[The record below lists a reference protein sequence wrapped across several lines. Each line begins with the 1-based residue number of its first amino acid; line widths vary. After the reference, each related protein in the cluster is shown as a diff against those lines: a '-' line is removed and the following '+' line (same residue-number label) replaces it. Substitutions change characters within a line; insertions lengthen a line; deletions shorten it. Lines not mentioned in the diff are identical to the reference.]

1 MLWTSFHWMTTKSK
15 QYVPHK
21 YKATL
26 RKRGNFKCTAY
37 LSERTFYSRPTLDKI
52 MKRVIGSLVWHDS
65 LCPEFMR
72 PKRYEDDPKISLSPK
87 IWSTPFMVS
96 WLPRIHVYPY
106 YTSLGWEIIGVRY
119 QRKIVH
125 TVSQIARNPWSNT
138 ERGHLL
144 EANWS
149 NNFEFIQRLAKSL
162 WILKDTEIKSPPY
175 KVIALQ

>member
-1 MLWTSFHWMTTKSK
+1 
-15 QYVPHK
+15 
-21 YKATL
+21 
-26 RKRGNFKCTAY
+26 
-37 LSERTFYSRPTLDKI
+37 

-106 YTSLGWEIIGVRY
+106 YTSFGWEIIGVRY

-162 WILKDTEIKSPPY
+162 WILKDTEIKSPP
-175 KVIALQ
+175 LQGYSITIKRFDPGSHQNLWVNWSKNVTRASFWTIMKN

>member
-1 MLWTSFHWMTTKSK
+1 MHSLYLWRDFLQQTNVGQNHEKSHWVISLTWQSLSRVCGQK
-15 QYVPHK
+15 
-21 YKATL
+21 
-26 RKRGNFKCTAY
+26 GNCW
-37 LSERTFYSRPTLDKI
+37 
-52 MKRVIGSLVWHDS
+52 IGESQ
-65 LCPEFMR
+65 
-72 PKRYEDDPKISLSPK
+72 YEDDPKISLSPK

-162 WILKDTEIKSPPY
+162 WILKDTEIKSPPN

>member
-1 MLWTSFHWMTTKSK
+1 MHSLSLWTDFLKQTNVGQNHEKNHWVISLTWQSLSGVCGQKGNCWIGES
-15 QYVPHK
+15 QYE
-21 YKATL
+21 A
-26 RKRGNFKCTAY
+26 
-37 LSERTFYSRPTLDKI
+37 
-52 MKRVIGSLVWHDS
+52 
-65 LCPEFMR
+65 
-72 PKRYEDDPKISLSPK
+72 DPKIFISPK

-106 YTSLGWEIIGVRY
+106 YTSFGWEIIGVRY

>member
-1 MLWTSFHWMTTKSK
+1 
-15 QYVPHK
+15 
-21 YKATL
+21 
-26 RKRGNFKCTAY
+26 
-37 LSERTFYSRPTLDKI
+37 
-52 MKRVIGSLVWHDS
+52 MKRISGSLVWHDG
-65 LCPEFMR
+65 LCPEYAAKKVTGKLGN
-72 PKRYEDDPKISLSPK
+72 PGQYEDDPKFSLSPK

-106 YTSLGWEIIGVRY
+106 YTSFGWEIIGVRY

-125 TVSQIARNPWSNT
+125 TVSQIAHNPWSNT

>member
-1 MLWTSFHWMTTKSK
+1 M
-15 QYVPHK
+15 Q
-21 YKATL
+21 A
-26 RKRGNFKCTAY
+26 AY
-37 LSERTFYSRPTLDKI
+37 ISEQTFYSRPTLDII
-52 MKRVIGSLVWHDS
+52 MKRISGSLVWHDS
-65 LCPEFMR
+65 LCPEYAA
-72 PKRYEDDPKISLSPK
+72 KKVTGKIGESQYEDDPKISLSPK

-149 NNFEFIQRLAKSL
+149 NNFEFVQRLAKSL